1 MGIKGCGKRR
11 VNLTF
16 YLVPKEPKSRDRV
29 EEFACG
35 QRVEATIGRGILLC
49 AACAAAYGL
58 LKTSRRHRVHRRG
71 RNLIG

>member
-1 MGIKGCGKRR
+1 MEIKGCGKGR

-16 YLVPKEPKSRDRV
+16 YVVPKPPKSRDRV

-49 AACAAAYGL
+49 AACAAAYSL
-58 LKTSRRHRVHRRG
+58 LKTGRRRVQRRKRNLSRR
-71 RNLIG
+71 